1 MIDTTSIGYS
11 IFYTYGFIQ
20 EKRFTA
26 WRAETAPEDPTK
38 TNEQYSIDRTEKL
51 IARGREEAEKC
62 GIVPLY
68 DEWIEAERACSAH
81 CQKGH
86 SLDDEDLQVKRLS
99 LAQKV
104 KLRSMGIGD

>member
-20 EKRFTA
+20 EKRFAA
-26 WRAETAPEDPTK
+26 WRAEPAPEDPAM

-62 GIVPLY
+62 GIATLY
-68 DEWIEAERACSAH
+68 DEWIETERAYFARCLEERAS
-81 CQKGH
+81 
-86 SLDDEDLQVKRLS
+86 DEDLQRKRLS

-104 KLRSMGIGD
+104 KLRSMEIGD